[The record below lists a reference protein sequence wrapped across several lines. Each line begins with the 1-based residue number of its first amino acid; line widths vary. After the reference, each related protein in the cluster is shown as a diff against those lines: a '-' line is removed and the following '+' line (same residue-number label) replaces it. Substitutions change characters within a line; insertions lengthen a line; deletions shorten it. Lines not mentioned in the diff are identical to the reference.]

1 MELVEAAILLVCL
14 VVAGNVIGHFLP
26 MIPDALIQITL
37 GLILALTVH
46 VTVPVATDWFML
58 LFIAPIL
65 YNDGRHFPRRALWAL
80 RGQIFSNAVFLV
92 FATMFLGGWLI
103 HWLVPAIPLAAG
115 IALGALLAPTDP
127 IAVEGIAKRV
137 RLPGRVLH
145 LVAGESLIND
155 ASGLIG
161 FKYAIAAAV
170 SGTFVFANAA
180 RDFLYIAI
188 VGAIAGAALMAFI
201 NWVRKVLLA
210 QGIGDPV
217 VHTVL
222 QMVTPFIIYFIA
234 EEVFHASGVI
244 AVVIAGLMTDGPS
257 NSYMNALPELKL
269 ISSHAWDILV
279 YVLNGLIFILLGI
292 ELPVAMR
299 STLGDHAVSTFSAI
313 AYVLVIYFAVIAL
326 RFAWIFINDGVSQ
339 RRKGIHKPHL
349 VSALLSAF
357 AGARGAI
364 TVVGVLAVPTVLESG
379 RLFPQRSLML
389 FIAAG
394 VTVTSLVVASI
405 ALPLLASLLPS
416 KKAKTQTTGD
426 RLNYN
431 QAKDYV
437 LRNAIVQIKHDQ
449 TERLSKPALDL
460 IGEFQR
466 QQRRIHLNADESGE
480 AIPPILRDEL
490 EIKIMGTSGEVQA
503 IKKLRDSGEIDDQL
517 CAKYMKR
524 LESKLRDM
532 QYLLTHGGRRTLGMR
547 ARQVTGRIRH
557 RIEFIS
563 ALAFR
568 TDATEYRYAAK
579 VAAKGALANID
590 KTLKSPEYKHRRFN
604 KQVIS
609 TQIVHYRN
617 RIETVRSY
625 GNTKYAQYAAELQR
639 LRMLAFTA
647 ERAAVHELMEQSY
660 ITPIMAQR
668 LSSEISYSENAV
680 SLRAAEA
687 DD

>member
-26 MIPDALIQITL
+26 MIPDALIQISL

-92 FATMFLGGWLI
+92 FATMFLGGFLI

-137 RLPGRVLH
+137 HLPGRVLH

-170 SGTFVFANAA
+170 SGTFIFTDAA
-180 RDFLYIAI
+180 QDFLYIAI
-188 VGAIAGAALMAFI
+188 VGAIAGAILMSFI

-222 QMVTPFIIYFIA
+222 QMVTPFVIYFIS
-234 EEVFHASGVI
+234 EEIFHASGVI
-244 AVVIAGLMTDGPS
+244 AVVIAGLMTDGRS
-257 NSYMNALPELKL
+257 NSYMNALPELRL

-299 STLGDHAVSTFSAI
+299 STIADHDVSTIAAI
-313 AYVLVIYFAVIAL
+313 FYVLIIYVAVIAL
-326 RFAWIFINDGVSQ
+326 RFAWIFINEVISQ
-339 RRKGIHKPHL
+339 RNKGIHKAHL
-349 VSALLSAF
+349 VSSLLSAF

-364 TVVGVLAVPTVLESG
+364 TVVGVLAVPTVLENG
-379 RLFPQRSLML
+379 HLFPQRALML

-405 ALPLLASLLPS
+405 ALPLLSNLLPA
-416 KKAKTQTTGD
+416 KKAKTQPAGD

-437 LRNAIVQIKHDQ
+437 LRSAIVQIKKDQ
-449 TERLSKPALDL
+449 GDQLSKPALDM
-460 IGEFQR
+460 IGDFQR
-466 QQRRIHLNADESGE
+466 QQRRIHLNADDSGE
-480 AIPPILRDEL
+480 AIPPVLRDEL
-490 EIKIMGTSGEVQA
+490 EIKIMGTTGELQA
-503 IKKLRDSGEIDDQL
+503 IMKLRESHEIDDRL
-517 CAKYMKR
+517 CAKYIKR
-524 LESKLRDM
+524 LSSKQRDM
-532 QYLLTHGGRRTLGMR
+532 TYLLTHRGRRTIGMR
-547 ARQVTGRIRH
+547 WRQVSGRFRH

-563 ALAFR
+563 ALALR
-568 TDATEYRYAAK
+568 TDAKEYRYAAK

-590 KTLKSPEYKHRRFN
+590 KTLKSPEFKHRRFN

-617 RIETVRSY
+617 RIETVRNY
-625 GNTKYAQYAAELQR
+625 GNGKHAQYEAEMQR

-647 ERAAVHELMEQSY
+647 ERAGVHELMEQSY